1 MYKFRRRIYVGK
13 QSQEFWFG
21 LTSKSRD
28 RHSNFTLFLLT
39 ENPNSTFSYAE
50 QIKSGFHS
58 KADAER
64 FAIRYAKDLLWNLI
78 QREKEIEQQKNEKLY
93 NNTFKEDQH
102 E

>member
-1 MYKFRRRIYVGK
+1 MYKFRRRIYVGERN
-13 QSQEFWFG
+13 QEFWFG

-39 ENPNSTFSYAE
+39 ENPNSAFSYAE
-50 QIKSGFHS
+50 QIKSGFRA

-64 FAIRYAKDLLWNLI
+64 FAIRYAKDLLRGLI
-78 QREKEIEQQKNEKLY
+78 EREKEMNQNKE
-93 NNTFKEDQH
+93 FKENQD